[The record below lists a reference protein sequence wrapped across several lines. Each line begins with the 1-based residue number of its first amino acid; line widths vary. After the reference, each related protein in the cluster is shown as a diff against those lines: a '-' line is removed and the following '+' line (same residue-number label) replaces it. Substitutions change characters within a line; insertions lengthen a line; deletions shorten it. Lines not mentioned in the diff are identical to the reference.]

1 MVRRGDLN
9 FHIWYDVETWTSDSP
24 WQQESIE
31 PQGLIFSMR
40 ILMSKFKV
48 ALRNYNL
55 HMYRYFALLTWGL
68 QNISNIYIYIYI
80 YIYIWH
86 ILEPPRIY
94 ISRLAWKFLNR
105 HIDIYSTHLLHKP
118 RAYLRITQ
126 IYLIKVLEKLK
137 QYLDNSMTIGL
148 LISETHARA
157 LSCKTDWIRSRY
169 FSYDLQNF
177 SLYTTI

>member
-55 HMYRYFALLTWGL
+55 HMYRYFELLTWGVAEYF
-68 QNISNIYIYIYI
+68 QYI